1 MCLRLCAFVCM
12 CSSARVDLC
21 RSRRASPK
29 FRDAGLI
36 SCGSGSRL
44 QLLDRF
50 PSGSPS
56 SPLMG
61 LPRVE
66 ALCAGCQKVKVPYSS
81 GTLQSFCRFAAYSD
95 PSVPFSTGGTGSV
108 GERGLRHFLG
118 KSSLKNLQKQK
129 DSIFIVSVSAF
140 MWDPVS
146 SL

>member
-1 MCLRLCAFVCM
+1 MVPSNERVHSSVCARGVCSRVQVCRRLCVFICS

-56 SPLMG
+56 GPLMG

-66 ALCAGCQKVKVPYSS
+66 ALCAGCQKMKVPFSS
-81 GTLQSFCRFAAYSD
+81 GTLQRFCRFVAYSD
-95 PSVPFSTGGTGSV
+95 PSVPFSTGGEQAQW
-108 GERGLRHFLG
+108 ERE
-118 KSSLKNLQKQK
+118 
-129 DSIFIVSVSAF
+129 V
-140 MWDPVS
+140 
-146 SL
+146 